1 MSAELNIKDSHIRV
15 NGIDY
20 FRGGAENVVLGSFGE
35 KKTPLFK
42 INYLEHQ
49 GTLPSDKLKVREA
62 TVLDIDQASQMA
74 ISRSLKAEA
83 SGTIA
88 GVPVTVGVD
97 QSARI
102 ERWKKGE
109 LTLLKLVLENESI
122 RETLNANQSLAARL
136 KDFGKDVRIA
146 QQVFVVV
153 NAQLARGLT
162 VSGSS
167 AIKAEADI
175 KGIKIKVDSQ
185 VAGSATKTTSLTIS
199 PGTVFAYGL
208 VSIDWTGR
216 STQVT
221 KVTDDQW
228 GLN

>member
-1 MSAELNIKDSHIRV
+1 M
-15 NGIDY
+15 
-20 FRGGAENVVLGSFGE
+20 
-35 KKTPLFK
+35 
-42 INYLEHQ
+42 
-49 GTLPSDKLKVREA
+49 
-62 TVLDIDQASQMA
+62 
-74 ISRSLKAEA
+74 
-83 SGTIA
+83 
-88 GVPVTVGVD
+88 PVTVGVD

-216 STQVT
+216 TTKVT

>member
-88 GVPVTVGVD
+88 GVPVTVLDVD
-97 QSARI
+97 GRSAPEGYRH
-102 ERWKKGE
+102 
-109 LTLLKLVLENESI
+109 KLVLCRDDQHVAWRGDAVPSD
-122 RETLNANQSLAARL
+122 AAAL
-136 KDFGKDVRIA
+136 VAVLLGATDAG
-146 QQVFVVV
+146 
-153 NAQLARGLT
+153 
-162 VSGSS
+162 
-167 AIKAEADI
+167 AEA
-175 KGIKIKVDSQ
+175 
-185 VAGSATKTTSLTIS
+185 A
-199 PGTVFAYGL
+199 
-208 VSIDWTGR
+208 
-216 STQVT
+216 
-221 KVTDDQW
+221 
-228 GLN
+228 